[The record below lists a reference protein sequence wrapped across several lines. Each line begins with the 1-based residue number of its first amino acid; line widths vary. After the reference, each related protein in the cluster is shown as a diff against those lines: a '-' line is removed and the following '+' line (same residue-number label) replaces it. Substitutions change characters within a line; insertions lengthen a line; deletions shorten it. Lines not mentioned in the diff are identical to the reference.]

1 MGVDLGDL
9 IPHRKITL
17 DELSG
22 KTFAVDAYNA
32 LYQFLAIIRGPTGV
46 PLMDRQGRVTSHLS
60 GLLYR
65 TTNLAERR
73 IRLVYVFDGVPP
85 ALKETEIKRRR
96 AVKEEATV
104 KYEAAISRG
113 EVEEA
118 KKYAQATASLK
129 DMMVEDAHRL
139 LEYLGVPYVQAPS
152 EGEAQ
157 AAYMA
162 ARGDVWAAVSQDYDS
177 LLFGATRLVR
187 NLAISGRRKLP
198 MREAYVQVDPEII
211 ELTATLESLGLTREQ
226 LIDLG
231 ILIGTDFNPDGFKG
245 IGPKTA
251 LKLLQESGNI
261 ENIAQ
266 RNPNVQPPMNLNRI
280 RQIFVKPEVTSY
292 YTLHW
297 REPQTEELVRFL
309 CGERDFNEERVRT
322 AVERAKSAI
331 AKDSGKQTLESFFQA

>member
-331 AKDSGKQTLESFFQA
+331 AKDSGKQTLESFFHA

>member
-9 IPHRKITL
+9 VPHRKITL

-85 ALKETEIKRRR
+85 TLKETEIKRRR

-331 AKDSGKQTLESFFQA
+331 AKDSGKQTLESFFHA

>member
-9 IPHRKITL
+9 VPHRRITL

-32 LYQFLAIIRGPTGV
+32 LYQFLAIIRGPAGV

-73 IRLVYVFDGVPP
+73 IRLVYVFDGTPP

-104 KYEAAISRG
+104 KYEQAISRG

-162 ARGDVWAAVSQDYDS
+162 ARGDVWSAVSQDYDS

-198 MREAYVQVDPEII
+198 LKEAYVQVDPEI
-211 ELTATLESLGLTREQ
+211 LDVAATLESLELTKEQ

-251 LKLLQESGNI
+251 LKLLRENGTI
-261 ENIAQ
+261 EGIAQ
-266 RNPNVQPPMNLNRI
+266 KNPDFKPPPNLNRI
-280 RQIFVKPEVTSY
+280 RQIFLKPEVTSD
-292 YTLHW
+292 YTLYW
-297 REPQTEELVRFL
+297 SEPRTDDLVRFL

-331 AKDSGKQTLESFFQA
+331 VKDSGKQTLESFFHP